1 MAITEEQTTQIKEQ
15 LLGQLSN
22 FPEDRRDQIKKQ
34 IESMTADQVEE
45 FIKQN
50 QLTHMGDQCVFCAIV
65 GGKMGSVKIA
75 ENKENIA
82 ILEINPLSK
91 GHALIVPTD
100 HKETIPESA
109 KSLASDVKKRLE
121 DKFSPKEV
129 QIKEGKIM
137 GHAIL
142 EVIPI
147 YGTETEKKQ
156 ATEEELKK
164 VQEQIIE
171 KVLEPRPELKP
182 EEPEKEEEI
191 PKLKARIPN

>member
-1 MAITEEQTTQIKEQ
+1 MTITEEQSTQIREQ

-34 IESMTADQVEE
+34 IESMTTEQVEE

-91 GHALIVPTD
+91 GHALVVPID
-100 HKETIPESA
+100 HKENISEST
-109 KSLASDVKKRLE
+109 KSLASDVEKRLRE
-121 DKFSPKEV
+121 RLNPKEV

-137 GHAIL
+137 GHSIL

-164 VQEQIIE
+164 IQAELVE
-171 KVLEPRPELKP
+171 LAPEPNPALKP
-182 EEPEKEEEI
+182 EIEKEEI
-191 PKLKARIPN
+191 PKLGARIPN